1 VIPPISLSDTI
12 VDEIRQSTRALALEL
27 GVIGLMNVQFAVRG
41 DVVYVLEV
49 NPRASRTVPFVA
61 KATGVPYARI
71 ATLVMAGKTL
81 DELGIQEIESPQH
94 LAVKAPAFP
103 FAKFPGAR
111 ADLGPEMRSTGEVM
125 GIDSSF
131 AMAFAKASEAAGRE
145 LPTSGRVFLTVKDSD
160 KRSVVMV
167 AQQLISL
174 GFQLIA
180 TDGTYKVLNRHGIA
194 CERVNKVH
202 EGRPHVVDLIKSREI
217 HLIINTPLG
226 KVTRHDDGMIRSESY
241 QANIPCLTT
250 MSAASAA
257 VEAIRVRQLGKAD
270 VRSLQDYFPASST
283 IAATTQDRDQLGEVV
298 R

>member
-1 VIPPISLSDTI
+1 MI
-12 VDEIRQSTRALALEL
+12 
-27 GVIGLMNVQFAVRG
+27 
-41 DVVYVLEV
+41 
-49 NPRASRTVPFVA
+49 
-61 KATGVPYARI
+61 
-71 ATLVMAGKTL
+71 
-81 DELGIQEIESPQH
+81 
-94 LAVKAPAFP
+94 
-103 FAKFPGAR
+103 
-111 ADLGPEMRSTGEVM
+111 
-125 GIDSSF
+125 
-131 AMAFAKASEAAGRE
+131 
-145 LPTSGRVFLTVKDSD
+145 LTVKDSD

-167 AQQLISL
+167 AQQLVSI

-257 VEAIRVRQLGKAD
+257 VEAIRVRQLGKAE

-283 IAATTQDRDQLGEVV
+283 TAATPQDRGQLGEVV